1 MCQKMGRLSMP
12 RLIPRPLQRENKMA
26 AVCGTQLCLRWP
38 ALDVSRS
45 GLPDT
50 TTGQPHSP
58 LNRYSVHLLW
68 GPHWGGTR
76 RVGRSHAG
84 EDANH
89 KMAAGITVST
99 AALVDQCQHVL
110 QAVRDGHALCV
121 GAGKPPGGE
130 AEGAHAPRPQG
141 APVGVLGRLLAGPA
155 GTGPGQVL
163 CEDGARRIPAE
174 HPHRTQQR
182 GVLTEVVTNLLQET
196 PNAQGKWNSL
206 RGSSRPS

>member
-1 MCQKMGRLSMP
+1 MRVRTLLCHEVQHVPEDGAALHA
-12 RLIPRPLQRENKMA
+12 PLDSKAPAEGEQNG
-26 AVCGTQLCLRWP
+26 CCLRHT
-38 ALDVSRS
+38 AASAVACSGCEATSEDVTEWAP
-45 GLPDT
+45 PDT

-68 GPHWGGTR
+68 GSQGGGAR

-110 QAVRDGHALCV
+110 QAVRDGHALRV

-130 AEGAHAPRPQG
+130 AEGAHAP
-141 APVGVLGRLLAGPA
+141 
-155 GTGPGQVL
+155 
-163 CEDGARRIPAE
+163 
-174 HPHRTQQR
+174 
-182 GVLTEVVTNLLQET
+182 
-196 PNAQGKWNSL
+196 
-206 RGSSRPS
+206 